1 MSRVGVSRVLLAMLL
16 LVLSACRVDVRVDL
30 DVASDGSGMVS
41 FEAQLDEAAQ
51 EVIGD
56 LESQL
61 RVSDLERA
69 GWTITTTAG
78 EDGTKVTA
86 TKPVVDAAQWQVV
99 LDELAG
105 PDVFSDVD
113 VSIEDDRQQM
123 SFDLDLR
130 EGWDLLADEEA
141 TAALGGEPFGAPLD
155 SFTDGRTIDEI
166 ISLDLQVSVR
176 NFDDGDPTVRN
187 FSPRF
192 DQGTELVRVLAT
204 SENSTAVLL
213 RWISI
218 ALFSL
223 FALATLLAITGVVL
237 QRRADRLRPVAT
249 PAKLASRVP
258 GVASTTP
265 AGATIISTT
274 SPRQDTVRLVVVEA
288 LSVLYQEPYSFEGQV
303 LPFVRDQGGT
313 ARADTIEQGF
323 ASLLTGSMDT
333 ALFWELCGVHGDASA
348 IDSRYIAG
356 RTLHPGAANFLA
368 EMQRRRI
375 PVAATTNDAA
385 PWSTGA
391 RERDRL
397 SAIWPWLVSSD
408 VRTTTSN
415 VAMFEVL
422 RRESS
427 IAHAHCL
434 YVDTDVANLDAA
446 RDLGMKTALFD
457 TGDLDLPAVVGHPV
471 VTHFTGLFGAEK

>member
-16 LVLSACRVDVRVDL
+16 LVLSACQVDVRVDL
-30 DVASDGSGMVS
+30 DVAPDGSGMVS
-41 FEAQLDEAAQ
+41 FEAQLDKAAQ
-51 EVIGD
+51 EAIGD

-78 EDGTKVTA
+78 ENGTNVRA
-86 TKPVVDAAQWQVV
+86 TKPVVDATQWQGV
-99 LDELAG
+99 LDEIVG
-105 PDVFSDVD
+105 PGVFNNVD
-113 VSIEDDRQQM
+113 VSVDDDRQQLW
-123 SFDLDLR
+123 FDLDLS
-130 EGWDLLADEEA
+130 EGWDLLSDEEA
-141 TAALGGEPFGAPLD
+141 TAALGGEPFGAPLE
-155 SFTDGRTIDEI
+155 SFTGGRTIDEI

-176 NFDDGDPTVRN
+176 NFDDGDPTFSN

-192 DQGTELVRVLAT
+192 DQGTELVRVLAA

-213 RWISI
+213 RWIAI

-223 FALATLLAITGVVL
+223 FVLATVLAITGIVL
-237 QRRADRLRPVAT
+237 QRRADRLRPAAT
-249 PAKLASRVP
+249 PARLASRVP
-258 GVASTTP
+258 GSITP
-265 AGATIISTT
+265 AGATIISAT
-274 SPRQDTVRLVVVEA
+274 SSRQDTVRLVVVEA
-288 LSVLYQEPYSFEGQV
+288 LSVLYQEPYSFEGHV
-303 LPFVRDQGGT
+303 LPFVRSQGGT
-313 ARADTIEQGF
+313 ARADTIAEGF
-323 ASLLTGSMDT
+323 GNLLTGSMDT
-333 ALFWELCGVHGDASA
+333 ASFWELCGTAGDAA
-348 IDSRYIAG
+348 TIDARYIAG

-385 PWSTGA
+385 AWSTGA

-397 SAIWPWLVSSD
+397 SAVWPWLVSSD
-408 VRTTTSN
+408 VGTTTSN

-434 YVDTDVANLDAA
+434 YVDTAVANLDAA
-446 RDLGMKTALFD
+446 RELGMKTALFD
-457 TGDLDLPAVVGHPV
+457 TGDLDLPAVVGHPI
-471 VTHFTGLFGAEK
+471 VTDFTGLFGAEK